1 MPLFHR
7 DSVSSSSRSSIED
20 PNTHTHHSKSGG
32 LFGHRN
38 STSSAGGYGSSARGS
53 RHNTTHG
60 HGHSHGLFHRRAED
74 PAITAARDRV
84 YRAEEAERA
93 ADKALYASRL
103 AVRDARSNV
112 KELERDAA
120 EEARLAKDKQNAS
133 KDISKRA
140 RPLGRK

>member
-7 DSVSSSSRSSIED
+7 DSVSSSSRSSIEE
-20 PNTHTHHSKSGG
+20 PNTHRTTHKSGG

-38 STSSAGGYGSSARGS
+38 STSTSGTGHSSSSARGS
-53 RHNTTHG
+53 RHGTTH
-60 HGHSHGLFHRRAED
+60 SLFHKRTED

-93 ADKALYASRL
+93 ADKALYTSRL
-103 AVRDARSNV
+103 AVREARNNV
-112 KELERDAA
+112 LELERDAA
-120 EEARLAKDKQNAS
+120 EEARLAKDKQKAS

-140 RPLGRK
+140 RPLGRKW